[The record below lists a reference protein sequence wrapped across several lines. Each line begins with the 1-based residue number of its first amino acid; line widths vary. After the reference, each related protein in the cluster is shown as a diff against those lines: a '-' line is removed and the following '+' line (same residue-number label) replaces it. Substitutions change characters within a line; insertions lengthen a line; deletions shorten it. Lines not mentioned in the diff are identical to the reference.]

1 MDATEIS
8 SPTCLSQA
16 LAVWPWEGH
25 SLLFASIPTFIL
37 PPMKNVPH
45 LLSGDINDY
54 IQHSFREDEN
64 RCSTKTS
71 SIVPGMQWESGN
83 NSFLFLLPWRG
94 SWGSASFSC
103 PWEAAA
109 IHWVFSGS
117 SSELEYS
124 SLRPQISS
132 QDYYFRDFL
141 IITIRGQ
148 IKTFKIGN
156 VKVFW
161 PELQSWLL
169 SPNSPLKGQR
179 KHRCTFTPQADSP
192 QIPPHSLPSWPTA
205 PDRSGLKAQT
215 R

>member
-8 SPTCLSQA
+8 SPTCLSQT

-37 PPMKNVPH
+37 PPMINAPH

-54 IQHSFREDEN
+54 IKYSFGEDES

-83 NSFLFLLPWRG
+83 NNFLFLLPWRG

-103 PWEAAA
+103 PWEAAT

-117 SSELEYS
+117 SSEDEVQF
-124 SLRPQISS
+124 PQPLDKLLGLLFQGFSNNHNKGT
-132 QDYYFRDFL
+132 DKDF
-141 IITIRGQ
+141 Q
-148 IKTFKIGN
+148 N
-156 VKVFW
+156 
-161 PELQSWLL
+161 
-169 SPNSPLKGQR
+169 R
-179 KHRCTFTPQADSP
+179 KC
-192 QIPPHSLPSWPTA
+192 
-205 PDRSGLKAQT
+205 
-215 R
+215 